1 MNEGNDRVVIYS
13 WNIPKGGLFKVI
25 EKEHQYLSN
34 KLNKVIVATSTP
46 VPPQYA
52 ESFSVLRGVSLLSD
66 SERRE
71 NTDISTFFP
80 GLDIRMEDGI
90 FRNALRLYLF
100 MRSEKPSTVI
110 AHQLLSSIL
119 LLPYS
124 MLHKTPFVLVLHDNP
139 FMFVHDHKLRDSTM
153 KERVLSYVALIAGK
167 YAVKHARSIIST
179 TRQINEMLNKYMGNI
194 SNATVADYGMDTF
207 PMRNIA
213 SRYRLM
219 TVSKW
224 SKFRRPEVYANLMRY
239 LPKDV
244 KMTFVGRWDSM
255 EDLESFRSMV
265 RSSALENRIETI
277 NDVSEE
283 ELSELY
289 DETLVFLRLG
299 FNETG
304 TGQAVLEALG
314 HGCPVV
320 ISRTLGASGIVKDG
334 EHGFLVNESNLKEVA
349 SKIGVIFENNELA
362 VSMSK
367 ACYLLAQ
374 RNSWDAYLEKIY
386 DACIF

>member
-1 MNEGNDRVVIYS
+1 MNEGNGRVVIYS
-13 WNIPKGGLFKVI
+13 WNVPKGGLFKVI
-25 EKEHQYLSN
+25 EKEHQYLSK
-34 KLNKVIVATSTP
+34 KLGKVIVVTSTP
-46 VPPQYA
+46 LPPSYA
-52 ESFSVLRGVSLLSD
+52 ESFSVLGGISLHSA

-80 GLDIRMEDGI
+80 GLDMKMEGGI
-90 FRNALRLYLF
+90 FRNALKLYLF

-124 MLHKTPFVLVLHDNP
+124 MLHRIPFVLVLHDNP
-139 FMFVHDHKLRDSTM
+139 FMFVQDNRLRDSTM
-153 KERVLSYVALIAGK
+153 KERFLSYMALIAGK
-167 YAVKHARSIIST
+167 YAIRHARSIICT
-179 TRQINEMLNKYMGNI
+179 TGQINEMLNKYMGNI
-194 SNATVADYGMDTF
+194 SNATVADYGIDAF
-207 PMRNIA
+207 PMRNIT
-213 SRYRLM
+213 SRYRLL

-239 LPKDV
+239 LPKDI
-244 KMTFVGRWDSM
+244 KMTFAGRWDSM
-255 EDLESFRSMV
+255 QDLESFRSML
-265 RSSALENRIETI
+265 RSSTLEERIEII

-283 ELSELY
+283 ELSGLY
-289 DETLVFLRLG
+289 DETRVFLRLG

-349 SKIGVIFENNELA
+349 FKIQVIFENNELA
-362 VSMSK
+362 ISMSK

-374 RNSWDAYLEKIY
+374 SNGWEAYLEKIY